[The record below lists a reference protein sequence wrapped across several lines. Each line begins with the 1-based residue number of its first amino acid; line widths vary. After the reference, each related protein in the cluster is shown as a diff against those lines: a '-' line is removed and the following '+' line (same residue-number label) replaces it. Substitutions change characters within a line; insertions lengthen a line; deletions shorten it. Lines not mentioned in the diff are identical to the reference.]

1 MGANE
6 FVNHLYLFSI
16 SVVMENQSSASCQTD
31 INSEKEDRHR
41 RSSSSSSSSSSI
53 PESFKGLNM
62 IVKLKNLTRKK
73 VSVFILDRFV
83 VFHVEHNESMGRGWG
98 ERMGLIRVTV
108 MHMGRG

>member
-16 SVVMENQSSASCQTD
+16 SVVMENQSSASFQTD

-41 RSSSSSSSSSSI
+41 RSSSSSSSSSV